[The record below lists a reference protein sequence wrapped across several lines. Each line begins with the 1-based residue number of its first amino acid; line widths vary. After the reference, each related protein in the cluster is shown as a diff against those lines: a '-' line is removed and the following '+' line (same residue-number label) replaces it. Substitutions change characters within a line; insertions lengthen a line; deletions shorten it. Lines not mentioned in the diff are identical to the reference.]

1 MATTSFPLFPKLP
14 AELQL
19 QIWELA
25 AGPGPA
31 IFVVSSHTREPELSP
46 ADEKDDGPVQWSGAA
61 LLSACRASRD
71 VATRICTY
79 QLLRLCPSQPARCSG

>member
-1 MATTSFPLFPKLP
+1 MATARFTLFPKLP

-31 IFVVSSHTREPELSP
+31 IFVMATSIWEPKP
-46 ADEKDDGPVQWSGAA
+46 GPVVEKDDGPVQWSGAA
-61 LLSACRASRD
+61 LLSVCRASRD
-71 VATRICTY
+71 VAIRICK
-79 QLLRLCPSQPARCSG
+79 

>member
-1 MATTSFPLFPKLP
+1 MATTRFTLFPKLP

-31 IFVVSSHTREPELSP
+31 IFVMATNIWEPKP
-46 ADEKDDGPVQWSGAA
+46 GPVVGKDDGPVQWSGAA
-61 LLSACRASRD
+61 LLSVCRAPRD
-71 VATRICTY
+71 VAIRICK
-79 QLLRLCPSQPARCSG
+79 